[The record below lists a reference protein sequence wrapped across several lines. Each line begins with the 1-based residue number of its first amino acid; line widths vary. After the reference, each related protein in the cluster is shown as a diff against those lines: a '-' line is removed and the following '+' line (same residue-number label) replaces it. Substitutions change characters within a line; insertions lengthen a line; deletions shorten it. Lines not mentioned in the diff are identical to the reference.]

1 MAATAAMAAAP
12 LPVHAAPQRAPAPVS
27 AEAEEVGGSPIL
39 LIAIIA
45 VVLGALIFALSDGE
59 PESP

>member
-1 MAATAAMAAAP
+1 
-12 LPVHAAPQRAPAPVS
+12 VS